1 MLPIN
6 RKISNYNHSSR
17 NGNSIK
23 YIVEHYTGNLGD
35 TAKNNVD
42 YFYGGNR
49 NASAH
54 YFVDD
59 NSIWQSVEDSNAA
72 WSVGDGRGAYGI
84 TNQNS
89 ISIEMCCQS
98 NGQIS
103 EATEKNALE
112 LTRYLMNKYNVPADR
127 VVRHYDAS
135 RKACPNWS
143 ANNWSR
149 WINFKNKLGST
160 VASAPSNPVSNY
172 NPHVKDWQS
181 GFCKV
186 YYSIG
191 VDGLIGNETRTA
203 MRRAVLKRG
212 SRNCLVGFL
221 QARTGSTPDNI
232 FGPDT
237 ERVLINFQ
245 RNNQLDPDGIA
256 GYNTWNKIFE
266 LYR

>member
-6 RKISNYNHSSR
+6 RKISAYNFSSR
-17 NGNSIK
+17 KGNSIK
-23 YIVEHYTGNLGD
+23 YIVLHYTGNLGD

-42 YFYGGNR
+42 YFSGGNR

-98 NGQIS
+98 NGEIS
-103 EATEKNALE
+103 EATENNALE
-112 LTRYLMNKYNVPADR
+112 LTKYLMNKYNVPADR

-135 RKACPNWS
+135 RKTCPNWS

-149 WINFKNKLGST
+149 WSNFKAKLGS
-160 VASAPSNPVSNY
+160 VVISAPSNPVSNY

-191 VDGLIGNETRTA
+191 VDGIIGNETRTA
-203 MRRAVLKRG
+203 MRKAVLKRG

-221 QARTGSTPDNI
+221 QARIGSTPDNI

-237 ERVLINFQ
+237 ERALINFQ
-245 RNNQLDPDGIA
+245 RSNRLDPDGIA

>member
-6 RKISNYNHSSR
+6 RKISAYNFGSR

-59 NSIWQSVEDSNAA
+59 NSIWQSVEDYNAA

-98 NGQIS
+98 NGEIS
-103 EATEKNALE
+103 GTTENNALE
-112 LTRYLMNKYNVPADR
+112 LTKYLMNKYNVPADR

-149 WINFKNKLGST
+149 WSNFKAKLGS
-160 VASAPSNPVSNY
+160 VVVSAPANSNY

-186 YYSIG
+186 YYNIG
-191 VDGLIGNETRTA
+191 VDGVIGNETRTA
-203 MRRAVLKRG
+203 MRKALLKRG
-212 SRNCLVGFL
+212 ANNCLVGFL
-221 QARTGSTPDNI
+221 QARIGSTPDNI

>member
-6 RKISNYNHSSR
+6 RKISAYNFGSR

-23 YIVEHYTGNLGD
+23 YIVLHYTGNLGD

-42 YFYGGNR
+42 YFSGGNR
-49 NASAH
+49 GASAH

-59 NSIWQSVEDSNAA
+59 NSIWQSVDDSNAA

-98 NGQIS
+98 NGEIS
-103 EATEKNALE
+103 EATENNAIE
-112 LTRYLMNKYNVPADR
+112 LTKYLMSKYGVSADR

-143 ANNWSR
+143 ANNWAR
-149 WINFKNKLGST
+149 WCNFKAKLGS
-160 VASAPSNPVSNY
+160 VVVSAPANSNY

-181 GFCKV
+181 GFSKV

-191 VDGLIGNETRTA
+191 VDGVIGNETRTA
-203 MRRAVLKRG
+203 MRKALLKRG

-221 QARTGSTPDNI
+221 QARIGSTPDNI

-237 ERVLINFQ
+237 ERALINFQ

-266 LYR
+266 LFK

>member
-59 NSIWQSVEDSNAA
+59 NSIWQSVDDSNAA

-98 NGQIS
+98 NGEIS

-112 LTRYLMNKYNVPADR
+112 LTKYLMNKYGVSADR

-135 RKACPNWS
+135 RKTCPNWS

-149 WINFKNKLGST
+149 WSNFKAKLGS
-160 VASAPSNPVSNY
+160 VVVSGPKMLSGVEPVLSCKNP
-172 NPHVKDWQS
+172 
-181 GFCKV
+181 
-186 YYSIG
+186 
-191 VDGLIGNETRTA
+191 TRQFLDPLFNTA
-203 MRRAVLKRG
+203 FRIAVLV
-212 SRNCLVGFL
+212 SFPIIP
-221 QARTGSTPDNI
+221 STPM
-232 FGPDT
+232 
-237 ERVLINFQ
+237 L
-245 RNNQLDPDGIA
+245 
-256 GYNTWNKIFE
+256 
-266 LYR
+266 